1 MAEGKERYGE
11 YKENAF
17 DPCGG
22 LKRYDA
28 EQNPPHRHYLLGQ
41 PSLQTVIPNFLLP
54 SPSLYGKVNSE
65 HGWHEAFDCV
75 YIILVDACEGI
86 GQRGGGQKSVDMG
99 SML

>member
-1 MAEGKERYGE
+1 MIICSGGE
-11 YKENAF
+11 
-17 DPCGG
+17 PT
-22 LKRYDA
+22 
-28 EQNPPHRHYLLGQ
+28 
-41 PSLQTVIPNFLLP
+41 LQTGMPNFLLP